1 LPSLFTPANGSQI
14 CSEDDMRLV
23 DNARNAWK
31 WFSVQ
36 ALAALGVIPVVWYAL
51 PPEAQEIV
59 PEHLRPWALTI
70 VALAG
75 LSGRLVKQEG
85 KP

>member
-1 LPSLFTPANGSQI
+1 
-14 CSEDDMRLV
+14 MRLV
-23 DNARNAWK
+23 DNARNAWR

-51 PPEAQEIV
+51 PPESQDLI
-59 PEHLRPWALTI
+59 PEAVRPWVLTA

-75 LSGRLVKQEG
+75 LSGRLVKQQGG
-85 KP
+85 KT